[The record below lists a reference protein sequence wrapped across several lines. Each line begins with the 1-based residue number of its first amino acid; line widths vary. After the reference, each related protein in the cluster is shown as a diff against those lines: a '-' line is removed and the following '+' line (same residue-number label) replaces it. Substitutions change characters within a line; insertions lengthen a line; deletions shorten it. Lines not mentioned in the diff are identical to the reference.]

1 MPWWPW
7 IILEN
12 NNTRCGVMVG
22 EENKGTREHTTS
34 LVWFWEIRKYGNT
47 EKFQRSVEEN
57 KHDNGLKQEW
67 ATLRINVACTAFK
80 PRGENSIYP
89 IKVRNWNDS
98 QKNFF
103 KKNKKDTWMVSS
115 AKL

>member
-1 MPWWPW
+1 MWGHGWGR
-7 IILEN
+7 EQR
-12 NNTRCGVMVG
+12 NTRAYHITC
-22 EENKGTREHTTS
+22 
-34 LVWFWEIRKYGNT
+34 LVLGNT
-47 EKFQRSVEEN
+47 DIEKFQRSVEEN

-98 QKNFF
+98 QKNFSF

>member
-1 MPWWPW
+1 MGSW
-7 IILEN
+7 LGKR
-12 NNTRCGVMVG
+12 T
-22 EENKGTREHTTS
+22 KEHES
-34 LVWFWEIRKYGNT
+34 ISHHLSGSADT

-98 QKNFF
+98 QKNFSF